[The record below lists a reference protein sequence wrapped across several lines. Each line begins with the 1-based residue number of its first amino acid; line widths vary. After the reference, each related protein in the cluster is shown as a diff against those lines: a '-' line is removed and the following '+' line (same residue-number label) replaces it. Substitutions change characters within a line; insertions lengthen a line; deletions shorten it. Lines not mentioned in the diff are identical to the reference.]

1 MQVPEWSIGPD
12 NDTDYPDDYFVTLKF
27 HGSSAKMRAAVGRE
41 EGWTYLSW
49 HGFIHYLVDLKKAF
63 NSRQQ
68 RGHSWDDVL
77 VHAIEFYKDV
87 KKRSQ
92 DHLIRLEAEVQ
103 IKPTPYNKKRVAEM
117 QAALRKL

>member
-1 MQVPEWSIGPD
+1 MKLPTDAHLALIQEGRLTMQVPEWSIGP
-12 NDTDYPDDYFVTLKF
+12 
-27 HGSSAKMRAAVGRE
+27 AKMRAAVGRE